1 MKNKLR
7 SKKSAAACYNLNM
20 STSGHT
26 NSDGAK
32 SRKHGFLFKKFR
44 LGAIVFL
51 AFVLTIV
58 GSVGSTV
65 LADPTNDGGIQ
76 TENDDLEA
84 VASMYKAKYYSMLM
98 AYCMS
103 VPINL
108 DASVSLPGGGYS
120 YKTSMG
126 DADDALTIL
135 SAWDGVY
142 KGDDSWYE
150 SNKAHF
156 PAMDTIYGTVSQHAC
171 SDTTFGVDKNQ
182 GLIAAW
188 IESLVKVHNNDSQ
201 FTGSKYY
208 IDTSKLFKEYSI
220 EQKAALFSRLGYVP
234 RDEDDDDKRI
244 RDGKK
249 DDSSDY
255 TSGTDMEDI
264 VYAHDWATKFN
275 GNQDRQ
281 DEITLNIHNYTEK
294 KAKGKYS
301 VSDAITDVQRIAANF
316 VKGIKINELT
326 DEEKYV
332 QYYLAYSGRCS
343 DYNKDNTF
351 SKYTEYSYPVIT
363 LSDNN
368 TSAELTMAKFKVP
381 DVVDEGTFKAA
392 NFLNFSKLTSAN
404 TAYSKDVYTT
414 SVSCRSDSIEEYNN
428 LTKKML
434 SEKYAPIVYSSCAS
448 AYKADVAKKQEKIYE
463 LRKENDV
470 TYTGSKTG
478 IYVSLDSSSISK
490 LTFSDDSAQQQYDDC
505 RYGYKR
511 ATGEAVNMGAYE
523 CNKKY
528 FKQYFDPHK
537 EELESAAEDLNIGTV
552 GSQDINE
559 RAYEDCWNN
568 YDGNPYAISDSD
580 YIFTGQDEDFT
591 RTFKKFQCTRDYL
604 SSLDETSIRSNYLE
618 QYNKIVEVE
627 KIYAPLEE
635 YIVTIDDLSDAKKVH
650 DDNEEYF
657 NTALDN
663 LVDVDVVGN
672 AATRLFVD
680 SREPKRA
687 EVAKILIGISDVLTG
702 SATKVACGVDDY
714 LEEVLPSDFEEKVG
728 VAKRSGYSGTKLQSL
743 IGDNEILHPG
753 DPGYTDPGN
762 YISTE
767 TCEGQVVMGWVI
779 CQAARFMTDA
789 ASKIYDSI
797 SETWIAMDRKE
808 TSQESGTYT
817 VWQSFVNI
825 ANIILVILFLFV
837 IFSQLTGY
845 GIDNYGIKRVL
856 PKLIMV
862 AILINLSFIICQIVV
877 DVTNIIGVNIEGF
890 LDNIDVG
897 SSSLYESPGDG
908 GIVNFIG
915 NLLAVAGL
923 GAVGIGVTFKVLDHN
938 LLSFLFG
945 ALIVLLVVLIAILF
959 FFVQL
964 GIRKAAVIT
973 LIAISPLAIVC
984 YALPN
989 TKKYFDKWLNGFKAL
1004 MLVYPMCGLVQGMSR
1019 LIARM
1024 MSDASSSFIGAVV
1037 IAAILVFPYFFI
1049 PSLVAKAVS
1058 AVTSLGERMSQLGR
1072 GIRKRAT
1079 DGIKNTE
1086 HYKEAQDRR
1095 KDAEALRR
1103 GTTREAIEQRHRR
1116 RNGVD
1121 ATQVADAEAQRRA
1134 AINTL
1139 SDPNS
1144 SIADRRRAR
1153 RELAAANRTLGRAK
1167 DIQKYEDNYLN
1178 KQKEAQETAARAGY
1192 QGDYVATMD
1201 AAQGRA
1207 AQNAF
1212 NVKMGDAENLSP
1224 EITIEMARHQA
1235 RMKVEDTELSLDK
1248 QEQEY
1253 GLRGG
1258 DNTFE
1263 RQAYQATMRN
1273 AQRVTTESEFNK
1285 RRGQAHATRPEDI
1298 VSLEEATHNAE
1309 MHQEDE
1315 RISREKNRLE
1325 YNARQ
1330 QYQIQNGRSYEQ
1342 VMTDS
1347 LEPGVNTEFN
1357 TKIAQAENPAAEVDI
1372 ATARTRVAGKRR
1384 SEAYQAYSEQYGAM
1398 TPAQQ
1403 KELLGNLLAA
1413 QTAGTGDANMDDI
1426 RALTDV
1432 MIKMGASDDVQE
1444 VLGAAYGAQIG
1455 TNNGTTHTVFSQ
1467 TDWNAIRT
1475 NQTRLDSLIEIM
1487 GKTGTISGK
1496 GYAKYLAKMSAA
1508 GNASHAV
1515 SYEEWIRNGD
1525 SGPNNLRNDDVQ
1537 YNSFDAFV
1545 NANYQGG
1552 DVVDKMSKNEMKFV
1566 ISQTRSEGSRS
1577 VPAGSRTISK
1587 FDAGELKK
1595 GAIGKTGD
1603 ELRYANDMIALKKAD
1618 FIGSGHSASDFY
1630 RDLHLGPAE
1639 ISKLDLTTLI
1649 AIVGRDPT
1657 DPTGQTPDP
1666 TALAQFITAIGTSL
1680 GTARIDP
1687 RIAHNLRDER
1697 IRPYL
1702 GL

>member
-1 MKNKLR
+1 
-7 SKKSAAACYNLNM
+7 M

-32 SRKHGFLFKKFR
+32 SRRHGFLFKKIR

-51 AFVLTIV
+51 AFALTIV

-65 LADPTNDGGIQ
+65 LADPTNNGGTS
-76 TENDDLEA
+76 TEKVISPKETWE
-84 VASMYKAKYYSMLM
+84 AKYY
-98 AYCMS
+98 
-103 VPINL
+103 
-108 DASVSLPGGGYS
+108 ASLLASCL
-120 YKTSMG
+120 YKMNRDDSHDSFDTRTT
-126 DADDALTIL
+126 DKDDALTL
-135 SAWDGVY
+135 SSALKGVIEGDTRDNNAKVQTVWDRYDWTKQGTL
-142 KGDDSWYE
+142 KTDSLLGTHSYCN
-150 SNKAHF
+150 STIFGSSGNK
-156 PAMDTIYGTVSQHAC
+156 
-171 SDTTFGVDKNQ
+171 
-182 GLIAAW
+182 GLIAAT
-188 IESLVKVHNNDSQ
+188 IESFVAIRNKSSSVVKNDLTWEGLGNLGSTAIYEKGRILCALGLEPGNEVDTDYMYYEKSEYKNKECYERIAIANDDIGKGGNDIHLNTTCGTFDGCLSKVKDLLREYNNTQDYVNNLALTKYEQ
-201 FTGSKYY
+201 YYQYAEAYKNRCSKYNGEKSEY
-208 IDTSKLFKEYSI
+208 GNTYYYPVVTKGADNYPRLVRTEFFVPSRITESDFANANFIAFDGSNKYELKTDKLSCRADAPDKVWLYAMSTLKENAKREYKDVCAVDYETQLAQKRKVVDSI
-220 EQKAALFSRLGYVP
+220 KTTKF
-234 RDEDDDDKRI
+234 DEIGKI
-244 RDGKK
+244 RK
-249 DDSSDY
+249 SVQ
-255 TSGTDMEDI
+255 TNL
-264 VYAHDWATKFN
+264 KFN
-275 GNQDRQ
+275 GD
-281 DEITLNIHNYTEK
+281 D
-294 KAKGKYS
+294 G
-301 VSDAITDVQRIAANF
+301 
-316 VKGIKINELT
+316 G
-326 DEEKYV
+326 YV
-332 QYYLAYSGRCS
+332 
-343 DYNKDNTF
+343 YNCL
-351 SKYTEYSYPVIT
+351 YSYT
-363 LSDNN
+363 MNN
-368 TSAELTMAKFKVP
+368 
-381 DVVDEGTFKAA
+381 
-392 NFLNFSKLTSAN
+392 N
-404 TAYSKDVYTT
+404 
-414 SVSCRSDSIEEYNN
+414 
-428 LTKKML
+428 
-434 SEKYAPIVYSSCAS
+434 
-448 AYKADVAKKQEKIYE
+448 
-463 LRKENDV
+463 
-470 TYTGSKTG
+470 
-478 IYVSLDSSSISK
+478 
-490 LTFSDDSAQQQYDDC
+490 
-505 RYGYKR
+505 
-511 ATGEAVNMGAYE
+511 GAYGNYY
-523 CNKKY
+523 CNLKY
-528 FKQYFDPHK
+528 RDKYLEDHK
-537 EELESAAEDLNIGTV
+537 EEIEENSLAFEKVESAARGGDYANCFHMYEERPDTDPYGYNRYKCNKDMFTSNEAARNENIEIYNAVVKAQTIFGPIEEIDLAEENVTR
-552 GSQDINE
+552 QE
-559 RAYEDCWNN
+559 RY
-568 YDGNPYAISDSD
+568 YD
-580 YIFTGQDEDFT
+580 
-591 RTFKKFQCTRDYL
+591 KKIEYV
-604 SSLDETSIRSNYLE
+604 
-618 QYNKIVEVE
+618 NK
-627 KIYAPLEE
+627 AL
-635 YIVTIDDLSDAKKVH
+635 DDLISVDTVKSSAGKLSLPGYDHQLPEGAQPKVTKER
-650 DDNEEYF
+650 N
-657 NTALDN
+657 ALK
-663 LVDVDVVGN
+663 
-672 AATRLFVD
+672 
-680 SREPKRA
+680 E
-687 EVAKILIGISDVLTG
+687 ILIGIEHFEENNKENIITGCG
-702 SATKVACGVDDY
+702 SAEYIESHLPKDWA
-714 LEEVLPSDFEEKVG
+714 EVTGDN
-728 VAKRSGYSGTKLQSL
+728 TKLENRAASGSL
-743 IGDNEILHPG
+743 VELDEVRNL
-753 DPGYTDPGN
+753 DPSATLNIDT
-762 YISTE
+762 TE

-890 LDNIDVG
+890 LDNIEVG

-945 ALIVLLVVLIAILF
+945 ALIILLVVLIAILF

-1235 RMKVEDTELSLDK
+1235 RTRVEDTQLSLEK
-1248 QEQEY
+1248 QEREY
-1253 GLRGG
+1253 ALKGG
-1258 DNTFE
+1258 DNDAA
-1263 RQAYQATMRN
+1263 RDLYIATMRRQQN
-1273 AQRVTTESEFNK
+1273 INTDSEFNK
-1285 RRGQAHATRPEDI
+1285 RLGQARATTGLDR
-1298 VSLEEATHNAE
+1298 VSLEEATNAAR
-1309 MHQEDE
+1309 MHQQDE
-1315 RISREKNRLE
+1315 RISRERNRLE

-1330 QYQIQNGRSYEQ
+1330 DYGAANGIDYEE
-1342 VMTDS
+1342 VMTNS
-1347 LEPGVNTEFN
+1347 LAPGVESEFN
-1357 TKIAQAENPAAEVDI
+1357 TKIAQAENPAAAVSL
-1372 ATARTRVAGKRR
+1372 ATARSRVSSKRR
-1384 SEAYQAYSEQYGAM
+1384 SESYQAYFDQFSSL

-1403 KELLGNLLAA
+1403 KAELTRLISQQG
-1413 QTAGTGDANMDDI
+1413 TGTGDTNMDDV
-1426 RALTDV
+1426 RALADV
-1432 MIKMGASDDVQE
+1432 MVKMGASDDVQE
-1444 VLGAAYGAQIG
+1444 VLGAAIG
-1455 TNNGTTHTVFSQ
+1455 SANFS
-1467 TDWNAIRT
+1467 TANWEEIRN
-1475 NQTRLDSLIEIM
+1475 NQTKLDSYIEIM
-1487 GKTGTISGK
+1487 GKTGSISGK
-1496 GYAKYLAKMSAA
+1496 GFAKYLAKMTAA
-1508 GNASHAV
+1508 GNQANAV
-1515 SYEEWIRNGD
+1515 SYEEWIRGGATGNAA
-1525 SGPNNLRNDDVQ
+1525 LTANDDLQ
-1537 YNSFDAFV
+1537 YNSFEAFV
-1545 NANYQGG
+1545 DNNYQGG
-1552 DVVDKMSKNEMKFV
+1552 DVVDKMSKNEMKFI
-1566 ISQTRSEGSRS
+1566 ISQTNREDRRTPA
-1577 VPAGSRTISK
+1577 VPDGSRTISK
-1587 FDAGELKK
+1587 LDVGELKK

-1603 ELRYANDMIALKKAD
+1603 ELRYANEMIALKKTD
-1618 FIGSGHSASDFY
+1618 FTSTIGPGHSAVDFY
-1630 RDLHLGPAE
+1630 NQLNLGPAE
-1639 ISKLDLTTLI
+1639 IAKLDLTTLI
-1649 AIVGRDPT
+1649 AIVGEDPNDPT
-1657 DPTGQTPDP
+1657 KPNPVAL
-1666 TALAQFITAIGTSL
+1666 TAFTATISDSL
-1680 GTARIDP
+1680 TRARSDP
-1687 RIAHNLRDER
+1687 RISHNLRDER
-1697 IRPYL
+1697 VRQYL
-1702 GL
+1702 NL